1 MRRVSLIALLVTTAA
16 LSAQE
21 RTVNGPL
28 VEVASVKENKSGST
42 VGTAVRGGPERFG
55 AINLTLRGLVQSAY
69 GGIPI
74 LGGPDWTDRIRFDV
88 VGIGDPTQSKPL
100 LLQEVLRDR
109 FALKVRQESRQ
120 FDIYAL
126 VRARRDGK
134 LGPGLRT
141 NSDCTDEARKKML
154 RLRPGE
160 PACGTIQMTDGQ
172 INAKGFPVLRFGSY
186 LNAGRPVF
194 ERTGLTGYFDIR
206 LEWAASPADDGP
218 SLFTAVQD
226 QLGLKLE
233 STQAPFDVIVIEH
246 AERPQEN

>member
-1 MRRVSLIALLVTTAA
+1 MLRVPLIALLVATGV

-21 RTVNGPL
+21 RTAKGPL
-28 VEVASVKENKSGST
+28 VEVASVRENKSG
-42 VGTAVRGGPERFG
+42 GIFGLDARGAPGRFR
-55 AINLTLRGLVQSAY
+55 AINMTLRLLIEAAY
-69 GGIPI
+69 GSRT
-74 LGGPDWTDRIRFDV
+74 LDGPDWADTIRFDV

-109 FALKVRQESRQ
+109 FALKVRRESRQ

-126 VRARRDGK
+126 VLARRDGR

-141 NSDCTDEARKKML
+141 NSDCTDEARKK
-154 RLRPGE
+154 RLPVRPGE
-160 PACGTIQMTDGQ
+160 PGCGTIQMSDGH
-172 INAKGFPVLRFGSY
+172 ISAKGFPLRTFGSY
-186 LNAGRPVF
+186 LTSGRSVI

-233 STQAPFDVIVIEH
+233 SAKAPFDVIVIEH
-246 AERPQEN
+246 AERPKEN